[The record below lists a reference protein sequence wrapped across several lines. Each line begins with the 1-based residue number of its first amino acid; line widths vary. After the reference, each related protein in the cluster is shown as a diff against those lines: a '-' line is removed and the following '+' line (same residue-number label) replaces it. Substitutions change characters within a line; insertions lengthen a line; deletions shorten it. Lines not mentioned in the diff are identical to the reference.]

1 MRTVEDRLLDRIEAA
16 ETQNLA
22 ARQRRELG
30 WEGSE
35 RIDPLVIQSVQELWT
50 IRGRCA
56 IEVSFPE
63 GDTLRVRPGHTIL
76 EGSRLVV
83 RINEFIRRKA
93 LFGDGHA
100 RFVVAKEIGH
110 ATLRHPDMK
119 AALLEKHRKHFFAG
133 SGEARQTLISAACS
147 MEFHASIFA
156 AKFLI
161 GENADSNASP
171 DDLSIRYG
179 IDTFSAEVF
188 FSKISTNHTDRPV
201 RST

>member
-50 IRGRCA
+50 IRGVPPSKC
-56 IEVSFPE
+56 P
-63 GDTLRVRPGHTIL
+63 
-76 EGSRLVV
+76 
-83 RINEFIRRKA
+83 
-93 LFGDGHA
+93 FGG
-100 RFVVAKEIGH
+100 
-110 ATLRHPDMK
+110 RHPSGSARSHNIRGFALGRAHQRAHPAEGHVRRRTRAVCGRQGDRTRH
-119 AALLEKHRKHFFAG
+119 AAASRHEVRAVKKHRKHFLAG
-133 SGEARQTLISAACS
+133 SGEARQTLISAVCS

-161 GENADSNASP
+161 GENADSKAGP
-171 DDLSIRYG
+171 EDLSIQHG

-188 FSKISTNHTDRPV
+188 FSKISTNHTAGPL